1 MSVLCSCVSR
11 ARVGISPPDTV
22 QASPIQSAST
32 IPLAQAESEHISPSP
47 VLLSPSEVIP
57 ASCPWCTMTDYQH
70 EPQYYHIIARIA
82 VSCKGATSV
91 FLAKHRPTDTFVSIR
106 RTNLD
111 HFNLDYDLYTGLQH
125 EIHMTRLF
133 HHGHILPY
141 HCTFVSGN
149 ELWVVAPFMSFG
161 SCRDLI
167 NSHFTDGLGETTIAC
182 ILRDVLL
189 ALDYIHKMGYVHRS
203 VKGTHILISE
213 RGQVCLT
220 GMRHSISMVLNGE
233 RVGALHEYHCNS
245 ISTLP
250 WFSPELLEQNLIG
263 YDTST
268 DIYSVGITACE
279 LANGIVPFSDMPATQ
294 MLLEKLNGTMPRLL
308 DATTLPNVDD
318 DALTSAGGDSGI
330 GGSMATSSM
339 MRSEQ
344 LPYQR
349 VFSPQFHEFVFLC
362 LQRDPA
368 DRPTASQ
375 LLTHSFFKQVRRKS
389 AENLIEL
396 LYPIKPLTETS
407 HWPKDADGSIENNI
421 AKIEEL
427 DLKDEEE
434 WDF

>member
-1 MSVLCSCVSR
+1 
-11 ARVGISPPDTV
+11 
-22 QASPIQSAST
+22 
-32 IPLAQAESEHISPSP
+32 
-47 VLLSPSEVIP
+47 
-57 ASCPWCTMTDYQH
+57 
-70 EPQYYHIIARIA
+70 
-82 VSCKGATSV
+82 
-91 FLAKHRPTDTFVSIR
+91 
-106 RTNLD
+106 
-111 HFNLDYDLYTGLQH
+111 
-125 EIHMTRLF
+125 MTRLF

-149 ELWVVAPFMSFG
+149 ELWIVAPFMSFG

-189 ALDYIHKMGYVHRS
+189 ALDYIHKMGYVHRW
-203 VKGTHILISE
+203 
-213 RGQVCLT
+213 
-220 GMRHSISMVLNGE
+220 E
-233 RVGALHEYHCNS
+233 RVGSLHEYHCNS
-245 ISTLP
+245 INTLP

-268 DIYSVGITACE
+268 DIYSLGITACE

-362 LQRDPA
+362 LQREPA

-396 LYPIKPLTETS
+396 LHPIKPLTETP